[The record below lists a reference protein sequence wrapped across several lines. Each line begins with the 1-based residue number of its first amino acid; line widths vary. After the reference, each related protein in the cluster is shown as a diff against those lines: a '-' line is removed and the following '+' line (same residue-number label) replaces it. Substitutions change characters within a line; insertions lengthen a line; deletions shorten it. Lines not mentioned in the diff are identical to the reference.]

1 MMLGRCSGPGACGQ
15 VVPASRRDVLGA
27 MATALSGGEGEVSSN
42 STHCPARPPCCLHAP
57 PLEQWPGKQQPHLP
71 ECLPTIAPA
80 KKIFSVAASMPAAS
94 PCLPSLSLLTSSIRI
109 TVAFHLPTGGLGPS
123 LLMFLSSP
131 MWVSRDLERS
141 QRQPRSSRN

>member
-1 MMLGRCSGPGACGQ
+1 MRVALVCCLAGALGRGR
-15 VVPASRRDVLGA
+15 VVRWCLQAVGMCREPWQQPSQEERERSV
-27 MATALSGGEGEVSSN
+27 ATAP
-42 STHCPARPPCCLHAP
+42 TAQPDPPCCLHAP

-71 ECLPTIAPA
+71 ECLPAIAPA

-123 LLMFLSSP
+123 LLTYFVKP
-131 MWVSRDLERS
+131 HVGV
-141 QRQPRSSRN
+141 